1 MAFSSSRC
9 NFPNDKMYNCVFWGL
24 QCTRL
29 MFQPA
34 SHTVNSLS
42 VLFYVF
48 WDELGPFSK
57 FHHSCIVIA
66 AVFCFGFL
74 FFLMQSLFILPSAV
88 TRARVIWSEF
98 DLKPWMNVKEIRIGA
113 RRWDWISKKRR
124 EKPNVTLTAAYWASK
139 LWSQLLQFNHHFKCE
154 IEEENI
160 N

>member
-1 MAFSSSRC
+1 
-9 NFPNDKMYNCVFWGL
+9 MYNCVFWGL

-48 WDELGPFSK
+48 WDELGPFSR

-74 FFLMQSLFILPSAV
+74 FFLNAELIYFALRCYKSTGNL
-88 TRARVIWSEF
+88 E
-98 DLKPWMNVKEIRIGA
+98 
-113 RRWDWISKKRR
+113 
-124 EKPNVTLTAAYWASK
+124 
-139 LWSQLLQFNHHFKCE
+139 
-154 IEEENI
+154 
-160 N
+160 